1 MLKKKNLWRG
11 LTMVFALLLAVS
23 MMAGN
28 ILELYRTS
36 VDAFLGTRSTQTVT
50 EQSDDESDAWTYKS
64 EFTTAK
70 EAYEG
75 FKDFAIETSQE
86 TFALLKNEN
95 GALPLAK
102 DAKITMLGVRSYAPV
117 YGNSGGSVPDGKSTV
132 QIFDAFTERGFQLNP
147 ETLAA
152 YEAFFADKEWTKPQF
167 GGGILPAYAEITAY
181 DDPHELTLDELK
193 QLNPDFESKYTEYG
207 DAAIVVVGR
216 VGGEGGAYYPGEE
229 GLAEGVHT
237 VNGNILSLSDE
248 EMAMIEEAKANFDKV
263 IVLVNAANPMEI
275 SNLEE
280 DPDIDAIL
288 WVGPE
293 AHLLLDG
300 LRVRTVSI
308 DPPEVEVTA
317 AASAPGTVQLQV
329 LDGTTVLASASAEAG
344 KPVRLKLPEAALWSP
359 EHPQLYTLQAAY
371 GTDTAAAR
379 FGIRSLAWGREGL
392 LLNGS
397 RIILQGACIHHDNG
411 LLGAVCHPDAV
422 RRKVR
427 ILHENGYN
435 AIRSA
440 HNPCSKALLDA
451 CDEQGML
458 VMDEYIDHWY
468 IHKTEHDYVDYF
480 NDWWRSDLES
490 MVKKDYNHP
499 CVILYSTGNE
509 VSETAQKKGI
519 ALTKQLTRY
528 LHRLDDTRPVTCGVN
543 IFFNFLSSIGFGV
556 YSDKKAKKQAE
567 DATKKKKAVGS
578 QFFNNLAGLLGSEFM
593 KHGATLHGCDVK
605 TRDAFANMDIAGYN
619 YGIYRYEHDLKK
631 YPDRLIL
638 GSETFCSDAYR
649 FRELA
654 KKEPRLIGDFVWA
667 GMDYLGEVMVGSWE
681 YADNAPR
688 FDGGLGWVS
697 AGSGRID
704 LTGKPLGEA
713 LYTRV
718 ALEQAEGPFLAVRPV
733 NHTGDKHSPSA
744 WKMTDAMTSW
754 TWPGCE
760 GKQAEVEVYARAA
773 SAALVLNGKEI
784 ARKNAKNDCL
794 FRFRCAY
801 QPGTLE
807 AVAYNAAG
815 QETGRCALTTAGPA
829 TELRAEPEE
838 AVLRPGQLC
847 YIRLRYTDQNGVLKP
862 TVREPIR
869 VQVTGGRLL
878 ALGNACPFN
887 LQGYRTSQ
895 TDPYWGEAM
904 AIVEAGTEGCVTL
917 QADSTVGSAVAA
929 VQVHKE

>member
-1 MLKKKNLWRG
+1 
-11 LTMVFALLLAVS
+11 
-23 MMAGN
+23 
-28 ILELYRTS
+28 
-36 VDAFLGTRSTQTVT
+36 
-50 EQSDDESDAWTYKS
+50 
-64 EFTTAK
+64 
-70 EAYEG
+70 
-75 FKDFAIETSQE
+75 
-86 TFALLKNEN
+86 
-95 GALPLAK
+95 
-102 DAKITMLGVRSYAPV
+102 
-117 YGNSGGSVPDGKSTV
+117 
-132 QIFDAFTERGFQLNP
+132 
-147 ETLAA
+147 
-152 YEAFFADKEWTKPQF
+152 
-167 GGGILPAYAEITAY
+167 
-181 DDPHELTLDELK
+181 
-193 QLNPDFESKYTEYG
+193 
-207 DAAIVVVGR
+207 
-216 VGGEGGAYYPGEE
+216 
-229 GLAEGVHT
+229 
-237 VNGNILSLSDE
+237 
-248 EMAMIEEAKANFDKV
+248 
-263 IVLVNAANPMEI
+263 
-275 SNLEE
+275 
-280 DPDIDAIL
+280 
-288 WVGPE
+288 
-293 AHLLLDG
+293 
-300 LRVRTVSI
+300 
-308 DPPEVEVTA
+308 
-317 AASAPGTVQLQV
+317 
-329 LDGTTVLASASAEAG
+329 
-344 KPVRLKLPEAALWSP
+344 
-359 EHPQLYTLQAAY
+359 
-371 GTDTAAAR
+371 
-379 FGIRSLAWGREGL
+379 
-392 LLNGS
+392 
-397 RIILQGACIHHDNG
+397 
-411 LLGAVCHPDAV
+411 
-422 RRKVR
+422 
-427 ILHENGYN
+427 
-435 AIRSA
+435 
-440 HNPCSKALLDA
+440 
-451 CDEQGML
+451 
-458 VMDEYIDHWY
+458 
-468 IHKTEHDYVDYF
+468 
-480 NDWWRSDLES
+480 
-490 MVKKDYNHP
+490 
-499 CVILYSTGNE
+499 
-509 VSETAQKKGI
+509 
-519 ALTKQLTRY
+519 
-528 LHRLDDTRPVTCGVN
+528 
-543 IFFNFLSSIGFGV
+543 
-556 YSDKKAKKQAE
+556 
-567 DATKKKKAVGS
+567 
-578 QFFNNLAGLLGSEFM
+578 M